1 MKEIINTGKAP
12 KPVGPYSQAVKIGNF
27 IFLSGQIPYTPEGKL
42 AGDTIQEQTRQSLEN
57 LKTVLEAA
65 GASLENVVK
74 VTVFLKD
81 MDEFGEMNK
90 IYSEYFKKNPPARAA
105 VQVARLPKD
114 VKIEIEM
121 IAYVE

>member
-1 MKEIINTGKAP
+1 MKEIINTNKAP

-27 IFLSGQIPYTPEGKL
+27 IFLSEQIPYTPEGKL

-57 LKTVLEAA
+57 LKAVLEAA
-65 GASLENVVK
+65 GASFENVVK

-90 IYSEYFKKNPPARAA
+90 IYSEYFKNNPPARAA